1 MKRVIFAAA
10 LFIFSGL
17 SFAQSPGSSS
27 ERLFPTTR
35 PTTRPATS
43 QAATQPVFEIEI
55 ICEVADLKEWSE
67 SLRPI
72 VEKWYPIIVQ
82 TLPSEGY
89 TAPRKFSITI
99 RESDQIAF
107 AAGGRIVCGAKWFR
121 AHPDDRGAV
130 VHELVHIVQQYRSRR
145 NPGWLVEGM
154 ADYIRWFK
162 YEPLSKRPRTRLTA
176 KYTQGY
182 QVTGAFLEWL
192 CANKDHELAV
202 KLNAAMRQ
210 GRYTA
215 ELWQEYTGKTVDE
228 LWAEYIET
236 LRAK

>member
-1 MKRVIFAAA
+1 MSVRFAVILLLLTAAA
-10 LFIFSGL
+10 Q
-17 SFAQSPGSSS
+17 AQ
-27 ERLFPTTR
+27 RADR
-35 PTTRPATS
+35 PLPSTRPATT
-43 QAATQPVFEIEI
+43 QATTQPVFEISIE
-55 ICEVADLKEWSE
+55 CEVPDLKDWSE
-67 SLRPI
+67 TLRPI

-82 TLPSEGY
+82 TLPSEGF
-89 TAPRKFSITI
+89 TAPRKFTI
-99 RESDQIAF
+99 NIKESDQIAF
-107 AAGGRIVCGAKWFR
+107 ASGGRIVCGAKWFR

-162 YEPLSKRPRTRLTA
+162 YEPPNKRPRTRPNA

-192 CANKDHELAV
+192 AANKDHEIAV

-210 GRYTA
+210 GRYA
-215 ELWQEYTGKTVDE
+215 PELWQEYTGKTIDE
-228 LWAEYIET
+228 LWTEYLES